1 MGEIQTN
8 DQIRSQRTGLGTGN
22 GHATGPEIR
31 RRLKRRRNE
40 EHDLL
45 PVM

>member
-8 DQIRSQRTGLGTGN
+8 GQIRGQGTGN

-31 RRLKRRRNE
+31 RRQRRRRNE
-40 EHDLL
+40 EQDLL
-45 PVM
+45 LVM